1 MYRTGKCK
9 IDSDQHVEKSSLF
22 NINKFKYKNFGDAL
36 FEKKDKY
43 ESEIDIEDNNKSEI
57 KLGLW
62 DFCQCDINRCSGRK
76 LIRFGYVRNLRCNKK
91 WAGIILS
98 PRAKKKLSLGDL
110 PLVIKSGIAAIDCSW
125 NRIEELPLRR
135 IHNGNERLL
144 PFLVA
149 ANSTHYGRPYEL
161 SCAEALSAA
170 LHILGFHKQACH
182 LLDIFKG
189 GLHFLEVN
197 AELLDLYGKYGETP
211 TDIIELEKKYI
222 ADCLKEKNARKD
234 YDLPDCED
242 YEDEE
247 DNKDEK
253 VDEEYE
259 DKRLLSLRSN
269 RVIEVK
275 K

>member
-1 MYRTGKCK
+1 MYRTGKYN
-9 IDSDQHVEKSSLF
+9 IDQNQYIEKSSLF
-22 NINKFKYKNFGDAL
+22 NINKFKCKNFEDTP
-36 FEKKDKY
+36 FNIKDKY
-43 ESEIDIEDNNKSEI
+43 ESETDIEDNNKSEI

-76 LIRFGYVRNLRCNKK
+76 LIRFGYVKNLRCNKK
-91 WAGIILS
+91 WPGIILS

-149 ANSTHYGRPYEL
+149 ANSAHYGRPYEL

-170 LHILGFHKQACH
+170 LHILGFHRQACH

-197 AELLDLYGKYGETP
+197 AELLDLYGKYGETSV
-211 TDIIELEKKYI
+211 DIIEIEKKYI

-234 YDLPDCED
+234 DDLPDYED
-242 YEDEE
+242 YEK
-247 DNKDEK
+247 DNEDEK
-253 VDEEYE
+253 VDNEYKDKE
-259 DKRLLSLRSN
+259 DY
-269 RVIEVK
+269 
-275 K
+275 